1 MLGETGELYM
11 NDANLQL
18 NELCRTAMERLSF
31 SGESEH
37 EARLELELSEI
48 KKQED
53 SQYLLKLYEKGI
65 KTRNIHNSL
74 VCYLLG
80 ICNDFDIER
89 NPAYTDAEFPD
100 IDVDFLPIVRTYLK
114 DEWVPK
120 RYGEQYVSNISNYN
134 TFGLKSSLLDIARV
148 LGEDRS
154 EILNLTT
161 RLGVKDD
168 EGDPLTWDSAQHI
181 YKELATY
188 LKEHPKLADVA
199 SHLVHADID
208 WDLFGIKNPPHRK
221 RGMGMHASGLIISS
235 VPLSDYI
242 PMVVSSGNR
251 EKGLQASAWV
261 EGLADTDLSSVGFI
275 KFDFLSL
282 NANAKIAEC
291 NKLIRE
297 RYGLDAICSKDGKS
311 TWSDISYLND
321 PKALEMANRGD
332 LKGIFQFDS
341 DGIRKLVRSGGV
353 ASFDDLAAYTA
364 IYRPGPMDVG
374 MHDEYCNRKHGKK
387 EFVIPECVRWFLDKT
402 YGILVYQEDVMR
414 YLNIVGKIPLH
425 QCQGVIKA
433 ISKKKVEKFKKYQ
446 DDFIKNAQTTLNISE
461 EQAKEK
467 WAELESFAGYGF
479 NLSHAVAYTYISSRQ
494 LWQKAHYPLEFFCE
508 DLSHLKT
515 ADERIR
521 IYIDD
526 ARNHGIKVNKL
537 DLNKSGISFSIV
549 NKEGKR
555 NQIAAEGDEIYYGFG
570 KIKGIG
576 EEAAQRIVDNQPY
589 TGLEDFLQKFGTEA
603 KVVQPLIA
611 LRLFEGDPLTQFKY
625 YEYFKK
631 AKKHEDDRARRYDKS
646 ISRYQTLL
654 KQLVP
659 KLDWITFDEVDYSKA
674 RPYVDVGLW
683 RQMELLKKK
692 YDRCV
697 NIFQQKSVGKDEF
710 ISFEEFDAGSLEI
723 EKDVRDILKN
733 KEKAEVLYYG
743 FEWDHPLFLCENYN
757 GQTWEEARL
766 NLTKTPQVL
775 PVEVLIK
782 SCEVTQTKTGKNMLK
797 LRCEDGNRQIQT
809 VTVWSEELLRFEE
822 DLQTGACVRLRV
834 KIDKM
839 KDRDGY
845 WYNLESFLWNEK
857 HKVPKNKSQDFR
869 VFVLKAAPKK
879 EEINIEEIAN
889 LI

>member
-1 MLGETGELYM
+1 MSDKVILEKICRDKMVEKGFSDNGLYETRLKEELNEINKLDDSCYFVKLFKNNIKANKNENNLLIPFLLDICGPPDLEKSPKY
-11 NDANLQL
+11 NDA
-18 NELCRTAMERLSF
+18 ELL
-31 SGESEH
+31 
-37 EARLELELSEI
+37 
-48 KKQED
+48 
-53 SQYLLKLYEKGI
+53 
-65 KTRNIHNSL
+65 
-74 VCYLLG
+74 
-80 ICNDFDIER
+80 
-89 NPAYTDAEFPD
+89 D
-100 IDVDFLPIVRTYLK
+100 IDVDFLPVVRTYLK

-120 RYGEQYVSNISNYN
+120 RYGEQYVSNISNYS
-134 TFGLKSSLLDIARV
+134 TFGLKSSLIDIARV

-168 EGDPLTWDSAQHI
+168 EGDPLTWDSAQRI

-282 NANAKIAEC
+282 DANAKIAEC

-297 RYGLDAICSKDGKS
+297 RYGLDTICSKDGKS
-311 TWSDISYLND
+311 TWSDTSYLND
-321 PKALEMANRGD
+321 PKALEMANQGD

-341 DGIRKLVRSGGV
+341 DGIRKLARSVGI
-353 ASFDDLAAYTA
+353 SNFDDLAAVTA
-364 IYRPGPMDVG
+364 LYRPGPLESGMDKEFIG
-374 MHDEYCNRKHGKK
+374 RKHGKIEWSVPTVGDK
-387 EFVIPECVRWFLDKT
+387 EFIDSMKST
-402 YGILVYQEDVMR
+402 YSVMIYQEQIMR
-414 YLNIVGKIPLH
+414 YLSVVGKIPIS

-433 ISKKKVEKFKKYQ
+433 ISKKKVEKFKKFK
-446 DDFIKNAQTTLNISE
+446 DDFIKNSQIILGSE

-467 WAELESFAGYGF
+467 WQEIENWAGYGF
-479 NLSHAVAYTYISSRQ
+479 NLSHATAYTYISSRQ
-494 LWQKAHYPLEFFCE
+494 LWQKAHYPIEFFCQ
-508 DLSHLKT
+508 DLAHLKT

-537 DLNKSGISFSIV
+537 DLNKSGVNFSIV

-555 NQIAAEGDEIYYGFG
+555 NQVAAEGDEIYYGFG

-589 TGLEDFLQKFGTEA
+589 IGLEDFLKKCGTDA
-603 KVVQPLIA
+603 KMVQPLIA
-611 LRLFEGDPLTQFKY
+611 LRLFEGDPLVQFKY

-646 ISRYQTLL
+646 IIRYETLL
-654 KQLVP
+654 KELAP
-659 KLDWITFDEVDYSKA
+659 KLEWITFDEVDYSKA
-674 RPYVDVGLW
+674 RPYVDVGTW
-683 RQMELLKKK
+683 KKMELLKKK
-692 YDRCV
+692 YDRC
-697 NIFQQKSVGKDEF
+697 IATFQQKLVEKDDFFVSFKDFDSGSV
-710 ISFEEFDAGSLEI
+710 EI
-723 EKDVRDILKN
+723 EKDVRDMLKN

-743 FEWDHPLFLCENYN
+743 FEWDHPLFSCDHYN

-782 SCEVTQTKTGKNMLK
+782 SCELTQTKTGKDMLK
-797 LRCEDGNRQIQT
+797 MRCEDGNRQIQT
-809 VTVWSEELLRFEE
+809 VTVWSEEILRFGE
-822 DLQTGACVRLRV
+822 DLQVGACVRLRV

-857 HKVPKNKSQDFR
+857 HKIPKSKSQDFR
-869 VFVLKAAPKK
+869 VFVLKPAPKK
-879 EEINIEEIAN
+879 DESEISIEKITN
-889 LI
+889 LM